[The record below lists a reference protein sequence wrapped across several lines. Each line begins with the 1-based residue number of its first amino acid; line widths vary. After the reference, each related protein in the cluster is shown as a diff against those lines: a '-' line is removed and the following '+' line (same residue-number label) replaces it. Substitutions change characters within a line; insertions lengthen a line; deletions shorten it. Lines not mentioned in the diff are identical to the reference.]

1 MAGLI
6 PEPFIEELLNRTDI
20 VEVIGRHVPLK
31 PNGREYQA
39 LCPFHEEKTPS
50 FTVSPQ
56 KQFYHCFGCGAHG
69 SAIGFLMQ
77 FEGLTFPDAITDL
90 AERAG
95 IPVPREASPVSAAP
109 DTQRALEALAAATR
123 YYRHRLQAERAA
135 RDYLATRGVSN
146 EMSEQFQLGFAPPG
160 GGELVVAL
168 GREGFDAACLE
179 RAGLCHDGRDRFRGR
194 LMFPI
199 HDRRGRV
206 IGFGGRTLGSGE
218 PKYLNSPE
226 NPLFHKGRELYGLYH
241 ARRGRRPPRLIVVE
255 GYLDVIALEQYAVP
269 GAVATLG
276 TATTADHV
284 ARLFQTTSEVVYCF
298 DGDRAGRQA
307 AWRALE
313 STLPALRA
321 GREVR
326 FLALPEGE
334 DPDTLVRR
342 RSAAAFAELLDR
354 AEPFS
359 AFFFTELSR
368 DFNAATIDGQ
378 ARLVAAAEP
387 LLAKMP
393 AGALRDLM
401 NDELAR
407 RTRHRLNLPPAPL
420 AAAQG
425 GRRRGRLPSPVRRA
439 LALIVNQPALAG
451 EVAVPDLTGF
461 DTPPGFDVLVEL
473 IEFCAA
479 RPHMTTAQMLE
490 LWRDR
495 PHGEVLVKLATAAET
510 ADGERERRELQ
521 DLLATIEQQAL
532 QARVRQ
538 LADHGPPGAEALRE
552 NMRLAHRI
560 QELRRHLDGTE

>member
-6 PEPFIEELLNRTDI
+6 PEQFIEELLNRTDI

-31 PNGREYQA
+31 PSGREYQA

-77 FEGLTFPDAITDL
+77 FEGLAFPDAIADL

-95 IPVPREASPVSAAP
+95 IPVPHEAAP
-109 DTQRALEALAAATR
+109 AAAAPGIQRALEALAAAAR
-123 YYRHRLQAERAA
+123 FYRRRLQAERAA
-135 RDYLATRGVSN
+135 KEYLAARGVSN
-146 EMSEQFQLGFAPPG
+146 EICEQFQLGYAPPG
-160 GGELVVAL
+160 GGLLAAL

-179 RAGLCHDGRDRFRGR
+179 RAGLCSDGRDRFRGR
-194 LMFPI
+194 VMFPI

-206 IGFGGRTLGSGE
+206 IAFGGRTLDGSE

-226 NPLFHKGRELYGLYH
+226 NALFHKGRELYGLYH

-255 GYLDVIALEQYAVP
+255 GYLDVIALEQHAVP

-313 STLPALRA
+313 NTLPALRA

-342 RSAAAFAELLDR
+342 RGAAAFAELLER

-359 AFFFTELSR
+359 AFFFAEISR

-425 GRRRGRLPSPVRRA
+425 GRRRSRLPSPVRRA

-451 EVAVPDLTGF
+451 EVEVPDLAGF
-461 DTPPGFDVLVEL
+461 ETPPGFDVLVEL
-473 IEFCAA
+473 IEFCAL

-510 ADGERERRELQ
+510 ADRERERRELL

-532 QARVRQ
+532 QARIRQ
-538 LADHGPPGAEALRE
+538 LADRGPPGAEALRE

-560 QELRRHLDGTE
+560 QELRRRLEGAE